1 MVMPK
6 EILVIKPEGTELMN
20 VDDVYKTFGID
31 DSKLANY
38 INYGNSAKSATGD
51 VYFDIPLD

>member
-6 EILVIKPEGTELMN
+6 KILVIRPEGTELMN

-31 DSKLANY
+31 DNKLANC
-38 INYGNSAKSATGD
+38 INYGNSAKSAIGD